1 MLARQGWFLFHL
13 GQRAEAQQLLQQ
25 SLDWLQA
32 NGSPTDTLF
41 SRNYLAAVLHHSG
54 HLESAAKLAQE
65 SLNLAT
71 ELDNRYAQAIVG
83 NILAQIAYQQKQY
96 DQTLLYGRQSLAM
109 VERNLSRLAI
119 VGPQ

>member
-1 MLARQGWFLFHL
+1 M

-25 SLDWLQA
+25 SLDHLQA
-32 NGSPTDTLF
+32 NGSPADTLF

-54 HLESAAKLAQE
+54 QWDSAAKLAQE
-65 SLNLAT
+65 SLHLAT
-71 ELDNRYAQAIVG
+71 ELENRYAQAIAG

-96 DQTLLYGRQSLAM
+96 DQALLYGRQSLAM
-109 VERNLSRLAI
+109 LERNLSRLAI